1 MSSTIFNTL
10 IATYPT
16 WATLSA
22 YLRSAEGG
30 ALHIQDYT
38 DLAII
43 RYVKGHSNVSLP
55 HVRAFRSV
63 VWNKETNKPVS
74 VSTFKS
80 EDGESF
86 PLLEN
91 LVNLQ
96 IEEFVD
102 GVMIGQFW
110 DASTESWR
118 IHTRSTLDAK
128 CRYFSKTR
136 SFAELFADATD
147 KVVDT
152 EILDKSITYTWI
164 LSHPENRIVCPVVKP
179 RATLVSTIR
188 ILPDATVEMVPLASA
203 PDGIRHLI
211 PRQYMSREGAITSG
225 QIEMT
230 NFVALLAMM
239 NGNLQH
245 QGIVIKSESQPF
257 QRWKMRANAYKTVR
271 QMRGN
276 TARRDFL
283 WMDLWSKGSLVQY
296 ITHYPEERGE
306 SNALITKWK
315 AITQDAYKAYVDAFK
330 ARTLDRKSIAAKL
343 RPFVYGM
350 HNHYLTVLKPS
361 HKSLDWKEAVRF
373 MNERDT
379 AQKIYALNWEIRK
392 SAEAQAQIPLEPPAS
407 STRVQEETPVR
418 AAVAADTT
426 DASAVDA

>member
-1 MSSTIFNTL
+1 M
-10 IATYPT
+10 
-16 WATLSA
+16 
-22 YLRSAEGG
+22 
-30 ALHIQDYT
+30 
-38 DLAII
+38 
-43 RYVKGHSNVSLP
+43 SLP
-55 HVRAFRSV
+55 HVKAFRSV
-63 VWNKETNKPVS
+63 VWNKESNRPVS
-74 VSTFKS
+74 VTTFKS

-96 IEEFVD
+96 IEEFAD

-110 DASTESWR
+110 DESTESWR

-136 SFAELFADATD
+136 TFAELFAEAVT
-147 KVVDT
+147 VDT
-152 EILDKSITYTWI
+152 SLLDKSVTYTWV
-164 LSHPENRIVCPVVKP
+164 LSHPENRIVCPVSKP
-179 RATLVSTIR
+179 RVTLVSMIR
-188 ILPDATVEMVPLASA
+188 VCPDVTLEMVPLASA
-203 PDGIRHLI
+203 PESIKSHI
-211 PRQYMSREGAITSG
+211 PRQYMSREGPISSG

-245 QGIVIKSESQPF
+245 QGIVIKSDSQPF
-257 QRWKMRANAYKTVR
+257 KRWKMRSNAYKTVR

-283 WMDLWSKGSLVQY
+283 WMDLWSKGSLAQY
-296 ITHYPEERGE
+296 IAHYPEERGE
-306 SNALITKWK
+306 SNALIARWK
-315 AITQDAYKAYVDAFK
+315 TITQDAYKSYVDAFK
-330 ARTLDRKSIAAKL
+330 ARTLDRRSIAPKL

-350 HNHYLTVLKPS
+350 HNHYLTVLKPA

-392 SAEAQAQIPLEPPAS
+392 TAQSQIPLEPPAS
-407 STRVQEETPVR
+407 STRVQDETPAVADISVEAETPVT
-418 AAVAADTT
+418 AEA
-426 DASAVDA
+426 